1 MARLAHAAVL
11 VPMLLSGVG
20 CRDAPAPTPSSQA
33 TTASTATPTAP
44 LYRLSEIE
52 MDQFL
57 RSLSARESDPR
68 RRVVLIARGFIG
80 QPYKLGVLGEGGREP
95 YDRDPL
101 YCLSAS
107 DCVTFVEQCFALAL
121 SPTWADFLP
130 TLNRIRY
137 RDGEIGIRTR
147 NHFTEA
153 DWNINNAW
161 LFDDV
166 TTKLARGRASVPL
179 RQRVNRRA
187 FFRKLGV
194 DAAIPDENFV
204 GSYIPRNR
212 LNSVFAELND
222 ADVAEIVR
230 GTPAA
235 PYVGHMG
242 LIVHDS
248 AGRLMLL
255 HSGDP
260 AVREVSVHGYLARHP
275 GVIGMKFLRI
285 RPELRV
291 AVAESHR

>member
-1 MARLAHAAVL
+1 
-11 VPMLLSGVG
+11 
-20 CRDAPAPTPSSQA
+20 
-33 TTASTATPTAP
+33 
-44 LYRLSEIE
+44 
-52 MDQFL
+52 
-57 RSLSARESDPR
+57 
-68 RRVVLIARGFIG
+68 
-80 QPYKLGVLGEGGREP
+80 
-95 YDRDPL
+95 
-101 YCLSAS
+101 AS

-179 RQRVNRRA
+179 RQHVNRRA

-260 AVREVSVHGYLARHP
+260 AVR
-275 GVIGMKFLRI
+275 
-285 RPELRV
+285 
-291 AVAESHR
+291 